1 MRALG
6 SSVHAMAL
14 ELRAC
19 DRRRHKLAR
28 RVTGAHAIERLERQ
42 YGTQTQGIAAKDGS
56 HRVINDEQ
64 RMDHASRAAQ
74 SAKVG
79 HTQAKATDGVD
90 EPPQVR
96 PLGIKRSIKAFGR
109 GGKRRSRRLPH
120 QHNIAAI
127 KTASKRF
134 GKVIRKGHQAVTG
147 MHDTQQ
153 RQSRRHMLG
162 SDKTRLTRTSPCSPV
177 LL

>member
-1 MRALG
+1 MG
-6 SSVHAMAL
+6 
-14 ELRAC
+14 
-19 DRRRHKLAR
+19 
-28 RVTGAHAIERLERQ
+28 
-42 YGTQTQGIAAKDGS
+42 
-56 HRVINDEQ
+56 
-64 RMDHASRAAQ
+64 HASRAAQ

-79 HTQAKATDGVD
+79 HAQAKAADRVHK
-90 EPPQVR
+90 PPQVR
-96 PLGIKRSIKAFGR
+96 PLGIKRSIKALGR

-147 MHDTQQ
+147 THDTQQ
-153 RQSRRHMLG
+153 RQSRRHMRG
-162 SDKTRLTRTSPCSPV
+162 RNKTRLTRTSPCGPA